1 MANSYNSLP
10 ILVDTDISTG
20 WRANQTLSSNTY
32 ATGLRITK
40 IELVVAASGGSSAGV
55 VTITNPE
62 DSTKLYGPRAV
73 VASAPQNDLLY
84 TDNLDGNPLQWRDF
98 NVTGVTATG
107 TRLFIW
113 YRT

>member
-32 ATGLRITK
+32 ATGLRIVK
-40 IELVVAASGGSSAGV
+40 IALVVSSATSSSGT
-55 VTITNPE
+55 VTITDPN
-62 DSTKLYGPRAV
+62 DNTKLYPPLQ
-73 VASAPQNDLLY
+73 VAAGVAQNAILY
-84 TDNLDGNPLQWRDF
+84 TDNLDSQSLQWRDF

-113 YRT
+113 YRA